1 MKDDRPGLR
10 RALVSLEHRDYRLFY
25 IALVVAGVGAQVQAT
40 ANLWQVYELT
50 GSALQLG
57 LIGLARGVPIVALSL
72 MGGIVADRVDRRTF
86 IIVTQVIA
94 GTLSLTLAVLTAT
107 HLIAV
112 WHIYLVS
119 FLGAAFTATNAPAR
133 SAMIPSLVPR
143 HHLLNAIALSGTVW
157 QTANIV
163 GPALAGA
170 AIAVIGLPATY
181 LIDGVAL
188 VVSIAS
194 LTRIRLPALP
204 ARARQSALQSLLE
217 GFAFVRRRSVILALL
232 GMDVSATFFGSYRGL
247 LPILVDNLGVGAEG
261 LGLLISAPALGG
273 LLGATIVMSLGD
285 IRYKGLVVAGGILA
299 YCAALVL
306 LALSPWFLVSLAVTL
321 LLGVFDSLQ
330 ATPRNTIIQAITP
343 DELRGRVSS
352 FQSMLTNGV
361 PALGQTQNGIAASVL
376 GAPLALVAGASAC
389 AAYVLA
395 TLAVRHDLRDPDL
408 GALSETLRASG

>member
-10 RALVSLEHRDYRLFY
+10 RAVVALEHRDYRLFY
-25 IALVVAGVGAQVQAT
+25 FALVVAGVGAQVQAT

-57 LIGLARGVPIVALSL
+57 LIGLARGVPVVALSL

-86 IIVTQVIA
+86 IVVTQVIT

-112 WHIYLVS
+112 WQIYLVT
-119 FLGAAFTATNAPAR
+119 FVGAVFTATNAPAR

-143 HHLLNAIALSGTVW
+143 HHLLNAIALSSTVW
-157 QTANIV
+157 QTASIV

-181 LIDGVAL
+181 LIDGAAL
-188 VVSIAS
+188 VFSIAS
-194 LTRIRLPALP
+194 LTRLHLPAVP
-204 ARARQSALQSLLE
+204 ARPHQSALQSLLE
-217 GFAFVRRRSVILALL
+217 GLAFVRQRSVILALL
-232 GMDVSATFFGSYRGL
+232 GMDVAASFFGSYRGL

-273 LLGATIVMSLGD
+273 LLGATIMMSLGD

-299 YCAALVL
+299 YCGALVA

-321 LLGVFDSLQ
+321 LLGVFDSVQ
-330 ATPRNTIIQAITP
+330 MTPRSTIIQAITS
-343 DELRGRVSS
+343 DGLRGRVSS

-361 PALGQTQNGIAASVL
+361 PALGQTQNGIMASLL
-376 GAPLALVAGASAC
+376 GAPVALAAGATAC
-389 AAYVLA
+389 AAYVLG
-395 TLAVRHDLRDPDL
+395 TVVLRRDLRDPDL
-408 GALSETLRASG
+408 GELSEAPRASG